1 MIVSGHFRY
10 HHRRC
15 YCVLIADIV
24 THHIAVAF
32 LIGEDIFIAS
42 GLFPLRDT
50 LGHKFKAGEGILKM
64 NSVGLGNGLCHL
76 GGYDT
81 LYSAC
86 ILRQSSGCLARIYDI
101 VEQQN
106 AELVAGD
113 GDIIPT

>member
-1 MIVSGHFRY
+1 
-10 HHRRC
+10 
-15 YCVLIADIV
+15 
-24 THHIAVAF
+24 
-32 LIGEDIFIAS
+32 
-42 GLFPLRDT
+42 
-50 LGHKFKAGEGILKM
+50 M

-113 GDIIPT
+113 GDIIPTRAHHNAYAVRIGIGSDYKIAADLLCKIDRKIKALGVFRGSGFRQWGNCRQ